1 MLDVNDLRIVKA
13 VTECLSFSK
22 AAEKLYMTQP
32 AVSKRI
38 HMIEESYQI
47 KLFDRNYHNL
57 QLTNSG
63 KIFYRYAKEM
73 LLLHGKLITS
83 LNNNELSKS
92 PVRKI
97 KVGLFITNGTKSI
110 IRKFSEFAQEH
121 PNIQIEFSNMM
132 SDEVIENVINKKL
145 DIGIA
150 ILKPNPQIKWKKLFS
165 DEFVIV
171 RDRNRE
177 QTNKL
182 KKLSNK
188 TLLAMPPENED
199 PLSKKLVKHQKHE
212 ILKNID
218 EIVTNLLVQDSYTIL
233 SKDVIRNLNNPELN
247 YTEIKDY
254 PRKAYEFST
263 GLVYRIDN
271 ASPIVSSLLRAF
283 YS

>member
-1 MLDVNDLRIVKA
+1 M
-13 VTECLSFSK
+13 
-22 AAEKLYMTQP
+22 
-32 AVSKRI
+32 
-38 HMIEESYQI
+38 
-47 KLFDRNYHNL
+47 

-73 LLLHGKLITS
+73 LLLHRQLITN
-83 LNNNELSKS
+83 LNDNELNES
-92 PVRKI
+92 PVKKI
-97 KVGLFITNGTKSI
+97 RLGLFITNGTKSI
-110 IRKFSEFAQEH
+110 IKKFSEFAQEH

-150 ILKPNPQIKWKKLFS
+150 IVKPNPQIKWKKLFS

-171 RDRNRE
+171 RDRSRE

-199 PLSKKLVKHQKHE
+199 PLSKRLVKHQKHE

-233 SKDVIRNLNNPELN
+233 SKDVIRNLNNTELN

-254 PRKAYEFST
+254 PRKAFEFST
-263 GLVYRIDN
+263 GLVYRMDN
-271 ASPIVSSLLRAF
+271 ASPIVSSLLRVF
-283 YS
+283 YL